1 MVNARFATNQTLTIE
16 DIRVNNGTLEID
28 FTSDKKVEEIET
40 LMSNREA
47 MTKVELLNSEGAP
60 YCYYSNFTEFG
71 GVYSKDKLKRGFAVQ
86 PKAEIE
92 VRLNEVQT
100 TANDALKT
108 VQALEENALSLKEDV
123 ENATIAANEAADAAT
138 NVAQTTQASTE
149 VSKIYAQTLEDDKA
163 LTVKS
168 IYDKWEELVAKKFV
182 AKEAGF
188 KFTHNDILY
197 KTAKADVPFQ
207 SQWVPGSGTESLYTV
222 INETNK
228 GTKDDPIPY
237 AGNMTL
243 ENGKFY
249 SQDGVVYQ
257 CIRDSGIPLHNALKD
272 LVGNYVKVAN

>member
-28 FTSDKKVEEIET
+28 FTSDKKVEEIEA

-47 MTKVELLNSEGAP
+47 MTKVELLNSDREP

-71 GVYSKDKLKRGFAVQ
+71 GVYSKDKLKRGFSVQ

-100 TANDALKT
+100 TVNDALRT
-108 VQALEENALSLKEDV
+108 VQSIQASAIGLKEDIQ
-123 ENATIAANEAADAAT
+123 NATEAT
-138 NVAQTTQASTE
+138 NQAAYVANTVAQTTEASTE
-149 VSKIYAQTLEDDKA
+149 VSKIYAQTLPDEKA

-168 IYDKWEELVAKKFV
+168 IYDKWADLVAANFV

-197 KTAKADVPFQ
+197 KTTKAHVPFQ

-228 GTKDDPIPY
+228 GTKEDPIPY
-237 AGNMTL
+237 SGNMIL

-257 CIRDSGIPLHNALKD
+257 CIRDSGIALHNALKD